1 MRALIEPAELNDH
14 THLNPHTD
22 GSANMPNASTD
33 TAWPTERRA
42 RSGTRLKSSLAFAL
56 CCAMGLTWAQS
67 PLLDL
72 PRVRLQA
79 GLFRIDAQVAATD
92 AHHRIGLMHRAQMPE
107 HEGMLF
113 VFERAAV
120 RCFWMKDTLM
130 PLSIAFIDENGRVVN
145 TAEMEAGSTNRHCAE
160 APVAHVLEMNA
171 GWFAKRRIDK
181 GFVLKGPHWPAQ

>member
-1 MRALIEPAELNDH
+1 
-14 THLNPHTD
+14 
-22 GSANMPNASTD
+22 MPNANAD
-33 TAWPTERRA
+33 TAWPTEHRA
-42 RSGTRLKSSLAFAL
+42 RRRIRLRSSLVFAL
-56 CCAMGLTWAQS
+56 CCAMGLAWAQG

-79 GLFRIDAQVAATD
+79 GLHLIDAQVAATD
-92 AHHRIGLMHRAQMPE
+92 EHHRIGLMHRAQMPE

-113 VFERAAV
+113 VFESAAV

-130 PLSIAFIDENGRVVN
+130 PLSIAFIDADGRVVN
-145 TAEMEAGSTNRHCAE
+145 TAEMAAASTNRHCAE
-160 APVAHVLEMNA
+160 APVTHVLEMNA